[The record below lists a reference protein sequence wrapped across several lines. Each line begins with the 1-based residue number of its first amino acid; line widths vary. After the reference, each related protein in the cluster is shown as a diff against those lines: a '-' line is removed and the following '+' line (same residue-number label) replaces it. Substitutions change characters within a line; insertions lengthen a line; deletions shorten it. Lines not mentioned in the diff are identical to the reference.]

1 MDHLKAYSDLG
12 FIKNQTFQAH
22 SGLVYEQLFFS
33 EKIYFDPIY
42 CSHQIQRIR
51 QIYSRSLI
59 YALIYVIAIFY
70 GKNWMKNRPAF
81 DLRKEL
87 ISWNI
92 TLAVFSIIGNN
103 FEFYACISNLSLSTS
118 EYRALLLL

>member
-12 FIKNQTFQAH
+12 FIKNHTFQAH
-22 SGLVYEQLFFS
+22 SGLIYDKLFFS

-42 CSHQIQRIR
+42 CNHQATRIATTYNR
-51 QIYSRSLI
+51 GLI
-59 YALIYVIAIFY
+59 YALVYVIAIFY
-70 GKNWMKNRPAF
+70 GKHWMKNRPAF

-92 TLAVFSIIGNN
+92 TLAVFSIIGKIHLANKN
-103 FEFYACISNLSLSTS
+103 KMF
-118 EYRALLLL
+118 